1 VLVTGY
7 VFSRGR
13 WCNITVLKVHA
24 TSEDSKARI
33 YEELEQVFNHILTY
47 RMNILLGECN
57 EKLGREG
64 VFKPTIGN
72 DSLH

>member
-7 VFSRGR
+7 VFPRGR
-13 WCNITVLKVHA
+13 WCNIIVLKVHA
-24 TSEDSKARI
+24 TSENSKERI
-33 YEELEQVFNHILTY
+33 YEELEQLFNRILTY
-47 RMNILLGECN
+47 RMKILLGESN
-57 EKLGREG
+57 EKLRREG